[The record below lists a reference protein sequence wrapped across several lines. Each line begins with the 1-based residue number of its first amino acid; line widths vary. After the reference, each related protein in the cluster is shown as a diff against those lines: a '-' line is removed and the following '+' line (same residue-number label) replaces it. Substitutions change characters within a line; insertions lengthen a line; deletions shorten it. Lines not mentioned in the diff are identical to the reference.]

1 MEDKIGQKP
10 YLGIVID
17 FDKEKKL
24 DKFSLD
30 TLKDR
35 YFWEDE
41 THAQESFARAAVFAA
56 TYKQTTDFELAQR
69 LYNYCS
75 DGWFMFSTPILS
87 NGGTTRGLPISCFLN
102 YVPDSRT
109 GLSAHYDE
117 NIWLASSGGGIGGYW
132 GDIRSNGISTSS
144 GSRSTGTIPFIHVVD
159 SQMLAFNQGVTR
171 RGSYAAYM
179 DISHPE
185 IEEFINM
192 RKESGGD
199 INRKNL
205 NLHNGINITNDF
217 LNAVEE
223 DADFRLIDPKTN
235 EACKTINARSL
246 WWQILNA
253 RAETGEPYMINI
265 DTCNEAL
272 PQGQKDLGL
281 EIKQSN
287 LCSEITLVTN
297 EERTAVCC
305 LSSVNLEHYDIWSE
319 EPLFISDLIT
329 MLDNV
334 LQHFIDNAIDTEQLG
349 EYNANYKRF
358 IKYIK
363 EGKEGFAKA
372 AYSAYRERSLG
383 LGAMGFHAYLQSKS
397 IPFEG
402 LQATSF
408 NYQAFK
414 KIKKEAKKAS
424 ETLAE
429 NRGEAPDIS
438 GSGLRNTHALA
449 IAPNASSSII
459 CSGTSPSIE
468 PYRANVYTHKT
479 LSGSYQ
485 VKNKYLEKVLKT
497 KGLKGEELDK
507 IWKNIASD
515 EGSVK
520 NIDILNEEEKELFKT
535 ANEINQIWLVEHA
548 YKRQEFICQAQS
560 VNLFFT
566 LPSAT
571 ESQEVHD
578 TYMQYVSDVHWY
590 GMHKLKSLYYFRTN
604 AARNVENVN
613 TKIPRINLEDV
624 ECISCEG

>member
-1 MEDKIGQKP
+1 MEDKIGKKP

-17 FDKEKKL
+17 YDKEKNL

-383 LGAMGFHAYLQSKS
+383 LGAMGFHAYLQSKG

-402 LQATSF
+402 LQATGF
-408 NYQAFK
+408 NYHAFK
-414 KIKKEAKKAS
+414 YIKKKATKAS
-424 ETLAE
+424 EELADI
-429 NRGEAPDIS
+429 RGEAPDVS
-438 GSGLRNTHALA
+438 GSGMRNAHLLA
-449 IAPNASSSII
+449 VAPNASSSII
-459 CSGTSPSIE
+459 CSGTSPSVE
-468 PYRANVYTHKT
+468 PYRANVFTHKT

-507 IWKNIASD
+507 IWKDIASD